1 MKKLFIIAACALLTM
16 SCQNKEKEAAQT
28 SLIDSLSQVNAQKDS
43 EINDMLGTLNDI
55 QEGFRLINEAEGRIN
70 LEGEG
75 ADKRQQM
82 KGNIVF
88 ISNKMAEN
96 RELIAKLR
104 QQLKNSNI
112 KADQLNRTL
121 ENMTKQLADKDAQL
135 RQLREELDKKDIH
148 ISELD
153 ETIANL
159 NTNVSDLQSE
169 NEQKTQTISTQDKQ
183 LNTAWYCYGTKKEL
197 KDKNLLSKGDVEIN
211 NSNKG
216 YFTKI
221 DIRQTTEIKLYSK
234 SAKMLT
240 VHPDG
245 SYTLTTDTN
254 KQYVL
259 KITNPQLF
267 WSTSKYLV
275 IQVK

>member
-1 MKKLFIIAACALLTM
+1 MKKLFIIAACALLTTA
-16 SCQNKEKEAAQT
+16 CQNKEKEAAQT
-28 SLIDSLSQVNAQKDS
+28 SLIDSLSQVNAQKDG
-43 EINDMLGTLNDI
+43 EINEMLGTLNDI

-82 KGNIVF
+82 KGDIVF

-148 ISELD
+148 IMELD

-159 NTNVSDLQSE
+159 NTDVSDLQSE
-169 NEQKTQTISTQDKQ
+169 NEQKTKTINTQDKQ

-197 KDKNLLSKGDVEIN
+197 KEKNLLSKGDVEIN
-211 NSNKG
+211 NSNKS

-245 SYTLTTDTN
+245 SYTLTTDAN
-254 KQYVL
+254 SQYVL
-259 KITNPQLF
+259 KISNPQLF